1 MTRLQRVFVRNLR
14 NERKRAGLTQEKA
27 AEKIGITASYYSALE
42 GSSNKFP
49 SVQKIQDIAAA
60 FGISPYRLFLDT
72 QDVALMPSSELL
84 DKFIDF
90 LSRQYRKELLTAK
103 SKFLKGLETQRETGK
118 NPFEGEEM
126 SKE

>member
-42 GSSNKFP
+42 GSSKKFP

-103 SKFLKGLETQRETGK
+103 SKFLKGLETQKGDRQE
-118 NPFEGEEM
+118 
-126 SKE
+126 SL

>member
-49 SVQKIQDIAAA
+49 SIQKIQDIAAA
-60 FGISPYRLFLDT
+60 FNISAYRLFLDA

-84 DKFIDF
+84 DRFIEV
-90 LSRQYRKELLTAK
+90 LVKQYKKDLVETK
-103 SKFLKGLETQRETGK
+103 GKFLKELESERVRASEAR
-118 NPFEGEEM
+118 
-126 SKE
+126 

>member
-27 AEKIGITASYYSALE
+27 AEKVGITASYYSALE

-60 FGISPYRLFLDT
+60 FGISPYRLFVDT
-72 QDVALMPSSELL
+72 QDVALMPSGELL
-84 DKFIDF
+84 DRFIEVLVKQYKKDLVETKKRF
-90 LSRQYRKELLTAK
+90 LKEL
-103 SKFLKGLETQRETGK
+103 ETEIK
-118 NPFEGEEM
+118 KPFEGDEKFRE
-126 SKE
+126 